1 MPYIHPINTQTM
13 KTKYRYILILI
24 VIALFAVMF
33 WKYTFRKSETSVSE
47 QKAEIEMKA
56 SELVQDYEMNEN
68 AANQKYIGK
77 IILVSGI
84 VNSIDTDSLSISV
97 VLKESSATAGVM
109 CSFDKNNLD
118 VTRIKP
124 GTSVNI
130 KGVCTG
136 YLMDVVMN
144 KCSLE
149 AGNKD

>member
-1 MPYIHPINTQTM
+1 M
-13 KTKYRYILILI
+13 KAKYRFFVILI
-24 VIALFAVMF
+24 VIALLSAVMV

-56 SELVQDYEMNEN
+56 SELVKDYEMNEN

-84 VNSIDTDSLSISV
+84 VNSIDTDSLNITV

-109 CSFDKNNLD
+109 CSFDKNKVD
-118 VTRIKP
+118 VTQITP

-149 AGNKD
+149 SGNKD